1 MCVIYLWLYRCI
13 VERAAVVQPFAQLSF
28 FMLWNVKCLHWY
40 DPCFQSRRSEPA
52 WEEVSFLSARRV
64 KRNIRQR
71 GCASPTIKSLDL
83 SFSRCNSMSGFSTY
97 YTSLP
102 LHVVRCVCVCA
113 WRAILM
119 PLYLQRVLISV
130 HSFLLTSLFSISR
143 CLWNLFLSPQ
153 NFLQGNIT
161 LHNENGPFH
170 TPHSGVFTQNNF
182 NNPAGRAYDSITFL
196 KS

>member
-1 MCVIYLWLYRCI
+1 MC
-13 VERAAVVQPFAQLSF
+13 P
-28 FMLWNVKCLHWY
+28 
-40 DPCFQSRRSEPA
+40 
-52 WEEVSFLSARRV
+52 
-64 KRNIRQR
+64 
-71 GCASPTIKSLDL
+71 PTIKSLDL

-97 YTSLP
+97 
-102 LHVVRCVCVCA
+102 LHFSASARGLGVCVCA

-161 LHNENGPFH
+161 LHNENIPFH

-182 NNPAGRAYDSITFL
+182 NNPAGRAYDSITFFEIIISRQFQPKAACETNDPKTWCL
-196 KS
+196 SVCEQSPLTRHLSSSANP